1 MGKVIFD
8 ITASLDGFVAG
19 PNDSPENPMGDGG
32 MRLFD
37 WYFSDSETSRSPEFI
52 EPEIRDEATRTVGAL
67 VGADACTTTRMGG
80 TASTPCTCRFLL

>member
-19 PNDSPENPMGDGG
+19 PNDSPANPMGDGG

-37 WYFSDSETSRSPEFI
+37 WYFSDQETSRSLSLS
-52 EPEIRDEATRTVGAL
+52 IRRYATRQFRLSG
-67 VGADACTTTRMGG
+67 RW
-80 TASTPCTCRFLL
+80 